1 MDFKYKY
8 DDKLIG
14 LKVLTITDD
23 FKINFKNVQVKVIN
37 TNPISDIYALKV
49 ITYSKDNNDFI
60 FNLKRELLDDEE
72 NFVPL
77 DQYKKYK
84 TYGDTIM
91 LRTSNNN
98 LREYTIEEIDSNGS
112 LYENYITLKLKSCD

>member
-1 MDFKYKY
+1 M
-8 DDKLIG
+8 I
-14 LKVLTITDD
+14 

-91 LRTSNNN
+91 LKTPNNN
-98 LREYTIEEIDSNGS
+98 LRKYTIEEIDSNGS

>member
-37 TNPISDIYALKV
+37 TNPIADTYSLKI
-49 ITYSKDNNDFI
+49 ITYVEDINDFV
-60 FNLKRELLDDEE
+60 FTLKRELLDDEE
-72 NFVPL
+72 NFISL
-77 DQYKKYK
+77 NQYKKYK

-91 LRTSNNN
+91 LRTPNNN
-98 LREYTIEEIDSNGS
+98 LREYTIEEIDSDGS

>member
-91 LRTSNNN
+91 LKTPNNN
-98 LREYTIEEIDSNGS
+98 LRKYTIEEINSNGS

>member
-1 MDFKYKY
+1 MDFKYKF
-8 DDKLIG
+8 DDKLMG

-37 TNPISDIYALKV
+37 TNSVHDTYALKI
-49 ITYSKDNNDFI
+49 ITYAEDIDDFI

-72 NFVPL
+72 NFISL
-77 DQYKKYK
+77 NQYKKYK

-91 LRTSNNN
+91 LRTPNNN

>member
-77 DQYKKYK
+77 D
-84 TYGDTIM
+84 
-91 LRTSNNN
+91 
-98 LREYTIEEIDSNGS
+98 
-112 LYENYITLKLKSCD
+112 